1 MSVSRDTSVSES
13 APNVPSVQNFLRRNY
28 HVSVALG
35 DFVYIDGGEV
45 QQLPAVNGDP
55 TGKLLN
61 VTLAIDMRNSWT
73 NSTVTFNS
81 IRKNGAPSL
90 NAGVIWPSTDNQ
102 TFFAFGGELSY
113 WNLAAEVPDVSC
125 WQFTADGNGGG
136 SWAIFKPVDQ
146 SIFYDLTRPGFASG
160 ATVDNT
166 GFILGGRASY
176 RSSPQFREDVPI
188 PGIVSFNISS
198 TLWQNDTLPRNI
210 EDMNAP
216 QGMLTSADSFGT
228 DGLLI
233 QAGLTSDAYNP
244 PPFNNI
250 TIYDPSEKTW
260 HSQTATG
267 EVPSG
272 RSTACTVGVK
282 GDNGTYEIFLYG
294 GQNIIGL
301 NGNIS
306 LTQYREN
313 IALDEIYVLSLPAF
327 AWFKADYPAQ
337 HPRIGQTCHL
347 VGKRQMLS
355 IGGRDP
361 TDVYNDTTSAD
372 PFLQG
377 LGIFD
382 LTNMQWSDGY
392 NADAEPYETPAVV
405 KAWYAA
411 NGRSTRTW
419 DSPATQRLFLQETS
433 STGERG
439 ASPSPPEKSDSSSTG
454 AIIGGVVGGIA
465 ALCLLIGL
473 VWWLRQR
480 RKASNDI
487 GKDPTSEHEEN
498 QHSELSAREKPH
510 ELQDDYRPYEMDGTH
525 SATEMAGAYSAVELY
540 GGSPCVEMST
550 QSQIVP
556 RQQTIRA
563 TEIR

>member
-28 HVSVALG
+28 HASVALG

-55 TGKLLN
+55 TGKLRMRHRGSGTRSMLTTNLVN

-160 ATVDNT
+160 ATVDNA

-233 QAGLTSDAYNP
+233 QA
-244 PPFNNI
+244 
-250 TIYDPSEKTW
+250 
-260 HSQTATG
+260 
-267 EVPSG
+267 
-272 RSTACTVGVK
+272 
-282 GDNGTYEIFLYG
+282 
-294 GQNIIGL
+294 
-301 NGNIS
+301 
-306 LTQYREN
+306 
-313 IALDEIYVLSLPAF
+313 
-327 AWFKADYPAQ
+327 
-337 HPRIGQTCHL
+337 
-347 VGKRQMLS
+347 
-355 IGGRDP
+355 
-361 TDVYNDTTSAD
+361 
-372 PFLQG
+372 
-377 LGIFD
+377 
-382 LTNMQWSDGY
+382 
-392 NADAEPYETPAVV
+392 
-405 KAWYAA
+405 
-411 NGRSTRTW
+411 
-419 DSPATQRLFLQETS
+419 
-433 STGERG
+433 
-439 ASPSPPEKSDSSSTG
+439 
-454 AIIGGVVGGIA
+454 
-465 ALCLLIGL
+465 
-473 VWWLRQR
+473 
-480 RKASNDI
+480 
-487 GKDPTSEHEEN
+487 
-498 QHSELSAREKPH
+498 
-510 ELQDDYRPYEMDGTH
+510 
-525 SATEMAGAYSAVELY
+525 
-540 GGSPCVEMST
+540 
-550 QSQIVP
+550 
-556 RQQTIRA
+556 
-563 TEIR
+563 